1 MRQPLAVSSIVAAA
15 VLAASAIGRV
25 QAPTRPAEATSLL
38 GKPLHSAEPAADE
51 RARLD
56 ENLARARADLEKAP
70 RSEEAIV
77 WLGRRTA
84 YLGRYREAIDIYSKG
99 LEIHPSSAK
108 LYRHRGHRY
117 LTVREIDRA
126 VADFEKAAAL
136 ADGKPDEIE
145 PDGIPN
151 ARNTPT
157 STLKTN
163 IYYHLGLARY
173 VTGDFPSARR
183 AYETCLAWSKNDDML
198 AATTHWLYMTLR
210 RLGDEAAAAR
220 VLAPIRVDMDIIEN
234 RAYHDLLLMYKGV
247 RTPESITSASPD
259 ALTSATV
266 GYGVGN
272 WHLYNGDTPRATAIF
287 QGIVDG
293 PQWPAFGHLAAEAE
307 LARKTLRPGRAEALR
322 HD

>member
-1 MRQPLAVSSIVAAA
+1 MVAAA
-15 VLAASAIGRV
+15 ALAASATVGAQTPAR
-25 QAPTRPAEATSLL
+25 QAEATSLL
-38 GKPLHSAEPAADE
+38 GKPLYAAEPAGDE
-51 RARLD
+51 RTRLE
-56 ENLARARADLEKAP
+56 ENLARARADYEKAP
-70 RSEEAIV
+70 RSEDAII

-84 YLGRYREAIDIYSKG
+84 YLGRYREAIGIYSKG
-99 LEIHPSSAK
+99 LEVHPSSAK

-136 ADGKPDEIE
+136 VDGKPDEIE
-145 PDGIPN
+145 PDGVPN

-173 VTGDFPSARR
+173 VKGDFPAARR
-183 AYETCLAWSKNDDML
+183 AYETCLEWSKNDDMV

-220 VLAPIRVDMDIIEN
+220 VLAPIRAEMDIIEN
-234 RAYHDLLLMYKGV
+234 RAYHDLLLMYKGA
-247 RTPESITSASPD
+247 RTPESLTSASPD
-259 ALTSATV
+259 ALTSATL

-272 WHLYNGDTPRATAIF
+272 WHLYNGDTRRAMTIF
-287 QGIVDG
+287 QGIVEG
-293 PQWPAFGHLAAEAE
+293 PQWAAFGHLAAEAE
-307 LARKTLRPGRAEALR
+307 LARKTVQPGRAEALR